1 MLAYPNPSSS
11 VINIPY
17 RMTDKNGTI
26 EIRGILGNLVE
37 TKSTD
42 KGYNLIS
49 LDVVHYVNGIY
60 FITLK
65 DAMGQTIATQKIS
78 IQH

>member
-1 MLAYPNPSSS
+1 MKS
-11 VINIPY
+11 VVKLDRSEFVNLTGICNKY
-17 RMTDKNGTI
+17 GSM

-37 TKSTD
+37 SKITD
-42 KGYNLIS
+42 KGYNLIT
-49 LDVVHYVNGIY
+49 LDVVNYVNGIY

-65 DAMGQTIATQKIS
+65 DAIGKTVASQKIS

>member
-11 VINIPY
+11 IINIPY
-17 RMTDKNGTI
+17 KMTDKHGSM

-42 KGYNLIS
+42 KGYNLITIDAS
-49 LDVVHYVNGIY
+49 YYANGIY

-65 DAMGQTIATQKIS
+65 DATGKTIASQKIS

>member
-1 MLAYPNPSSS
+1 
-11 VINIPY
+11 
-17 RMTDKNGTI
+17 MTDKNGSM
-26 EIRGILGNLVE
+26 EIRGILGNIIE
-37 TKSTD
+37 TKITD

-49 LDVVHYVNGIY
+49 LDVAHYVNGIY

-65 DAMGQTIATQKIS
+65 DALGKTFASQKIS

>member
-1 MLAYPNPSSS
+1 
-11 VINIPY
+11 
-17 RMTDKNGTI
+17 MTDKHGSM
-26 EIRGILGNLVE
+26 EIRGILGNIIE
-37 TKSTD
+37 TKITD

-49 LDVVHYVNGIY
+49 LDVTHYANGIY

-65 DAMGQTIATQKIS
+65 SASGKSIATQKIS

>member
-1 MLAYPNPSSS
+1 
-11 VINIPY
+11 
-17 RMTDKNGTI
+17 MTDKHGSI

-37 TKSTD
+37 TKCTD
-42 KGYNLIS
+42 KGYNLIVIETS
-49 LDVVHYVNGIY
+49 YYANGIY

-65 DAMGQTIATQKIS
+65 SASGKSIATQKIS